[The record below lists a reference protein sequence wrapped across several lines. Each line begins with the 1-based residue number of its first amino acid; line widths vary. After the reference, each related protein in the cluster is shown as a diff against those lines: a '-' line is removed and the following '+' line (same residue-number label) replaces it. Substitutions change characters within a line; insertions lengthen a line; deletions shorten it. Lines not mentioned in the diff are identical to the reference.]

1 MEKALAAIQPPF
13 VKTECFCF
21 AILGF
26 MNDTCPFCLENNLLH
41 GEVLYQ
47 DEQWYI
53 TNLEEGSIN
62 NAMMAIT
69 KRHIKSPFEINNNEW
84 KTLQKVIPEMKRFID
99 TKEIPDGYNLGWNV
113 ETTGGQNVE
122 HAHLHL
128 IARYEDEPLAGKGI
142 RYAFKQPNNQ
152 RQNKQQS

>member
-1 MEKALAAIQPPF
+1 MKQKS
-13 VKTECFCF
+13 V
-21 AILGF
+21 
-26 MNDTCPFCLENNLLH
+26 
-41 GEVLYQ
+41 
-47 DEQWYI
+47 YI
-53 TNLEEGSIN
+53 EEGSIN

-128 IARYEDEPLAGKGI
+128 TS
-142 RYAFKQPNNQ
+142 FKNLYTQYSTNVLVLVLIQ
-152 RQNKQQS
+152 MLCAV